1 MANNPVSYKIHVDR
15 DTRKA
20 VLDATEKQIE
30 VALKMVGSIAEANA
44 SEYCPVET
52 GFLRNSITYALDGE
66 APKKTTYKADS
77 ADKSGKIKTGSYSGE
92 ADKEPNGKRSV
103 IIGSNLPYARKM
115 EFGGSKV
122 KAPNGY
128 LRIAITG
135 HLDQYKNA
143 IASALKQI
151 KDAGK

>member
-1 MANNPVSYKIHVDR
+1 MATNIKFEIKVEKDLR
-15 DTRKA
+15 EQLLK
-20 VLDATEKQIE
+20 ATEEQIALALEACGSE
-30 VALKMVGSIAEANA
+30 VERNA
-44 SEYCPVET
+44 SDYCPVDT

-66 APKKTTYKADS
+66 APKKTTYKADR

-92 ADKEPNGKRSV
+92 ADEEPSGKRSV

-128 LRIAITG
+128 LRIAITE